1 MLDSSMLVLG
11 AANPLAGILC
21 LLFVGLPI
29 GALIGAVILR
39 AAVSMFNSLAGVD
52 LVPEPTMT
60 KAFGMMIMVAI
71 SNLVIRFMASII
83 LAGPSGAEV
92 PRYLSSLAAFPFT
105 FLICSAIFSSGLPT
119 SFKRAM
125 GVAVCHTVILL
136 LVLAVLF
143 GIIFAVATVGKL
155 GS

>member
-11 AANPLAGILC
+11 AANPLAGIVC

-39 AAVSMFNSLAGVD
+39 AAVSMFNSLAGGD
-52 LVPEPTMT
+52 PVPEPAIS
-60 KAFGMMIMVAI
+60 KAFGMMILVAI
-71 SNLVIRFMASII
+71 SNYAIRFLASLI
-83 LAGPSGAEV
+83 LAGPMGAEV
-92 PRYLSSLAAFPFT
+92 PKYASSLAAFPFT

-125 GVAVCHTVILL
+125 GVAVCHTVVLL

-143 GIIFAVATVGKL
+143 GIIFVVATVGKL